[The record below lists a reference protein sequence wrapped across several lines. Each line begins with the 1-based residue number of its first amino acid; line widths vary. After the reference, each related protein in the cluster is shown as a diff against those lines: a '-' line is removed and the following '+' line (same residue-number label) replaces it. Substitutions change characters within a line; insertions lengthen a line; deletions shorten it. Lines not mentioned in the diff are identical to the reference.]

1 MKCYRIAVKGAIRTP
16 IQSVEDL
23 YEELYQI
30 FQDYFGPDVC
40 GSLTFDV
47 EPIDGQVVNP
57 QKRWVKLRRIEEYKD
72 LKECGY
78 NHVVDKLGYALDDL
92 RGCYV
97 DCDDHYHLSIE
108 PSGVEPVT
116 FVHITNHGCLFR
128 DVTAVKVG
136 TDLYLSEEDFSNWN
150 C

>member
-1 MKCYRIAVKGAIRTP
+1 MEERVMKCYKIEVRGSIRTP

-47 EPIDGQVVNP
+47 EPINRQSVDSR
-57 QKRWVKLRRIEEYKD
+57 KRWVKLRRITKYED
-72 LKECGY
+72 LKDCGY
-78 NHVVDKLGYALDDL
+78 NYVVDKLGYTLDVL

-97 DCDDHYHLSIE
+97 DCDGHYHLSVE
-108 PSGVEPVT
+108 PSGVEPIT

-128 DVTAVKVG
+128 NVSAVKVG
-136 TDLYLSEEDFSNWN
+136 ADLYLSEENF
-150 C
+150 